1 MMNNRDLAEINRE
14 KTTVKVV
21 EAIQKLKR
29 RKMKITISSVA
40 NEANVTRQTLYN
52 RPDLKL
58 KIDEVNSLMNDKKK
72 PKEVDNKN
80 SVQEKR
86 IKRLQEELKQ
96 SNDEKLKLLDQN
108 VFLTEEIINLQRK
121 IADLEEKIYKDN
133 VIELVKR

>member
-1 MMNNRDLAEINRE
+1 MMNNKDLAEINRE
-14 KTTVKVV
+14 KTTIKVV

-29 RKMKITISSVA
+29 KKMKINISSVA
-40 NEANVTRQTLYN
+40 NEAKVTRQTLYN

-58 KIDEVNSLMNDKKK
+58 KIDEANSLMNDKKE
-72 PKEVDNKN
+72 PKEVNNKN

-86 IKRLQEELKQ
+86 IKRLQEALKQ

-121 IADLEEKIYKDN
+121 IADLEEKLYKDN
-133 VIELVKR
+133 VIELVKQ

>member
-1 MMNNRDLAEINRE
+1 MMNNKDLAGINRE

-29 RKMKITISSVA
+29 KKMKITISSVA

-52 RPDLKL
+52 RPDLKI
-58 KIDEVNSLMNDKKK
+58 KIDEANSLMNDKKK

-96 SNDEKLKLLDQN
+96 SNDEKLKILDQN

-121 IADLEEKIYKDN
+121 IADLEEKLYKDN
-133 VIELVKR
+133 VIELVKQ

>member
-1 MMNNRDLAEINRE
+1 MNNKDLAEINRE

-29 RKMKITISSVA
+29 KKMKITISSVA

-58 KIDEVNSLMNDKKK
+58 KIDEANSLMNDKKRT
-72 PKEVDNKN
+72 KEVDNKN

-96 SNDEKLKLLDQN
+96 SNEEKLKLLDQN
-108 VFLTEEIINLQRK
+108 VFLTEEIINLQRR
-121 IADLEEKIYKDN
+121 IADLEEKVYKDS
-133 VIELVKR
+133 VIKLVQR